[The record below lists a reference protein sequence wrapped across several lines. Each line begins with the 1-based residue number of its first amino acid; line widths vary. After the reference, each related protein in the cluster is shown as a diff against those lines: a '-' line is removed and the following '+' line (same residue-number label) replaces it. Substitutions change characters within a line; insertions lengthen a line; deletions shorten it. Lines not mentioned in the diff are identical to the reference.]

1 MLVGAMWLGG
11 ALVGGR
17 TWAQAPTW
25 MNPLEGSY
33 VGRLELYSTQA
44 PAGEKSTSFV
54 RLDGKRDASGD
65 GFVLQWLQGRD
76 SASVQESLGMW
87 QYDRATG
94 QVIITETTGRKPV
107 SSHWYITS
115 TNALGA
121 TLVRGGSHQDQP
133 ALLRWNIE
141 RLPGQLRLSHA
152 INRGDGKWVES
163 HAFILEDVEVNAAPS
178 SPRPRQNAPQP

>member
-33 VGRLELYSTQA
+33 VGRLELYSTQFPIYSTQA
-44 PAGEKSTSFV
+44 PAVEKSTSFV

-76 SASVQESLGMW
+76 S
-87 QYDRATG
+87 
-94 QVIITETTGRKPV
+94 
-107 SSHWYITS
+107 
-115 TNALGA
+115 
-121 TLVRGGSHQDQP
+121 
-133 ALLRWNIE
+133 
-141 RLPGQLRLSHA
+141 
-152 INRGDGKWVES
+152 
-163 HAFILEDVEVNAAPS
+163 
-178 SPRPRQNAPQP
+178 